1 MFAETSKFWPG
12 AAAIA
17 AIMLVDG
24 AAAAQSVARHR
35 FDLPPMELSAALRQV
50 AVRTGTNLLA
60 PDALVRSRRASALVG
75 EFSAEEAVRRLL
87 QGSGLSYRFS
97 GQTLI
102 IAAAGP
108 ANDAA
113 DAADDQSETIV
124 VTGSHVRGGPS
135 TSPVITLT
143 RRQIDEAAPA
153 SVEDLM
159 RRLPQNLSAGV
170 AQENFAVTGTGADI
184 TEHGAGINLRGLG
197 QRATLVL
204 VNGRRMAPSGVGSFV
219 DVSLLP
225 VSAIDRVEV
234 LTDGASAIYG
244 SDAVGGVVNFILRK
258 DFEDLE
264 PMVQLG
270 TATRGGGRQL
280 LAGVTG
286 GGRWTGGR
294 ALISYEYRDEQPIK
308 AKDRDFTINLPGE
321 WFLSPREKRH
331 SLYGTARQEL
341 SDRLVL
347 DVSGIYAARNTS
359 RSFFEGSSAL
369 AVDADAKARSYGGT
383 AALQLDLGGSWAAEA
398 SASDFRSRTR
408 QHQFQ
413 GGALYNR
420 LNTLNA
426 FRELAIKA
434 DGPLVELP
442 AGALK
447 LAVGAGMRRERYTSL
462 FETSVNAP
470 SRQSG
475 TRTVHSAYGEL
486 SLPLFGD
493 RNRRTGFEE
502 LTVTAAGRFEHY
514 EGIGS
519 SFNPKVG
526 LLWSPLKGLA
536 IRSSYGTSFRA
547 PLLSES
553 LGYYNIFLFPAA
565 LLYIDPSQAP
575 PGVGASLVGNNPAVR
590 PESSRS
596 FSLGAD
602 VTPPSIPGLRLAATY
617 YAIRFS
623 DRIAL
628 PTEQIVVI
636 GDPALEPIVTLD
648 PALDTVTGFFGG
660 AGQILDFSGP
670 GFTNGGAGP
679 EDVVAIVDARVSNTA
694 ETRTSGLDLL
704 LNYAFELGSNRFNLS
719 LNANKVFRFD
729 DKLTRASPWSH
740 TLNTP
745 FHAVDWRARAGLSWS
760 RGPLGAVAF
769 LNYTDS
775 YRDNRGLEERPV
787 RSFTTVDAGLA
798 FNGAQGRLSWARPFR
813 LALNVQN
820 LFDTDPPRLLPEP
833 GFSRGIGYDPVN
845 ATGRGRTFSLQLRS
859 SL

>member
-1 MFAETSKFWPG
+1 MFTDVSKYWPG
-12 AAAIA
+12 GAALA

-24 AAAAQSVARHR
+24 TAAAQSIARHR
-35 FDLPPMELSAALRQV
+35 FDLPPMELSEALRQV
-50 AVRTGTNLLA
+50 AVRTGTNLLV
-60 PDALVRSRRASALVG
+60 PDELVRSRRASALVG

-97 GQTLI
+97 GRTLI

-108 ANDAA
+108 ASDAA
-113 DAADDQSETIV
+113 DSADDRNETIV
-124 VTGSHVRGGPS
+124 VTGSHVRGAPP

-143 RRQIDEAAPA
+143 RRQIEEAAPA

-184 TEHGAGINLRGLG
+184 TQHGAGINLRGLG

-204 VNGRRMAPSGVGSFV
+204 VNGRRIAPSGVGSFV
-219 DVSLLP
+219 DISLLP

-258 DFEDLE
+258 DFDGVE
-264 PMVQLG
+264 PMVQIG

-286 GGRWTGGR
+286 GRRWTGGR
-294 ALISYEYRDEQPIK
+294 ALLSYEYRDEQPIK

-321 WFLSPREKRH
+321 WMLSPSERRH
-331 SLYGTARQEL
+331 SLYGTVRQEL
-341 SDRLVL
+341 NDRLVL
-347 DVSGIYAARNTS
+347 DVSGTYAARNTS
-359 RSFFEGSSAL
+359 RSFFEGSAAL
-369 AVDADAKARSYGGT
+369 AVDVDARARSIGGT
-383 AALQLDLGGSWAAEA
+383 TALGLDLGGSWAAEA
-398 SASDFRSRTR
+398 SASYFRSRTR
-408 QHQFQ
+408 QVQRQ

-426 FRELAIKA
+426 FSEFGVKA

-442 AGALK
+442 AGPLK
-447 LAVGAGMRRERYTSL
+447 LAAGAGVRRERFTSL

-470 SRQSG
+470 SEQSG
-475 TRTVHSAYGEL
+475 SRTVMSAYGEL
-486 SLPLFGD
+486 NLPLFGA
-493 RNRRTGFEE
+493 RNRRPGIEQ
-502 LTVTAAGRFEHY
+502 LTATAAGRFEHY

-519 SFNPKVG
+519 TFNPKVG
-526 LLWSPLKGLA
+526 LLWSPLEGLA
-536 IRSSYGTSFRA
+536 FRSSYGTSFRA

-553 LGYYNIFLFPAA
+553 LGNYNIFLFPAA
-565 LLYIDPSQAP
+565 LLFIDPSQAP
-575 PGVGASLVGNNPAVR
+575 PGVGASLIGNNREVT

-596 FSLGAD
+596 FSVGAE
-602 VTPPSIPGLRLAATY
+602 VAPPFMSGLRLAATY
-617 YAIRFS
+617 YSIRFS

-636 GDPALEPIVTLD
+636 GDPALAPIVTLD
-648 PALDTVTGFFGG
+648 PSLDLVTGFFGG

-670 GFTNGGAGP
+670 NFTNGGAGP

-704 LNYAFELGSNRFNLS
+704 LDHAFELGSNRLHLS

-729 DKLTRASPWSH
+729 DKLTKASPWIH

-760 RGPLGAVAF
+760 RGPLSAAAF

-798 FNGAQGRLSWARPFR
+798 FDGAQGRWAWARPFR
-813 LALNVQN
+813 LAVNVHN
-820 LFDTDPPRLLPEP
+820 LFDGDPPRLLPDP

-845 ATGRGRTFSLQLRS
+845 ATGRGRTVSLQLRAG
-859 SL
+859 L